1 MKLIFLQIYDMYNS
15 VMDHNKNPLRHI
27 PDPVARLWIMTVLAW
42 MWCIAFGLY
51 LGSVIYMGISLVA
64 HFGILFMIM
73 FTASIFYDAEN
84 RGDSWILALRLDQL
98 KDKIKRNRKKL
109 NKSVWSLDKEA

>member
-1 MKLIFLQIYDMYNS
+1 MSFLVILAVLYAFYRRLIL
-15 VMDHNKNPLRHI
+15 KP
-27 PDPVARLWIMTVLAW
+27 ARLKKSKEALLIL
-42 MWCIAFGLY
+42 
-51 LGSVIYMGISLVA
+51 SL
-64 HFGILFMIM
+64 IFMIM

-84 RGDSWILALRLDQL
+84 RGDTWILALRLDQL

>member
-1 MKLIFLQIYDMYNS
+1 MKLLFLQLYDIYNS

-27 PDPVARLWIMTVLAW
+27 PDPVSRLWIMTVLAW

-51 LGSVIYMGISLVA
+51 VGSVIYMGVSLVA

-73 FTASIFYDAEN
+73 FTAAIFYDAES
-84 RGDSWILALRLDQL
+84 RGDSWLLALRWEQL
-98 KDKIKRNRKKL
+98 QYKIKLNRKKL
-109 NKSVWSLDKEA
+109 NKAVWDLDNEA